1 MSGSLLSIGQSG
13 LAAAN
18 LALATTSHN
27 IANVNTPGYS
37 RQEVVQ
43 RAAMAGFSGAGFT
56 GKGVE
61 VVNIQRVASAFL
73 TQQAHIATANASAS
87 NTALEYLNRIAD
99 NLTSDETSLSSSVD
113 GFFSSL
119 QDLSATPSGSTERQS
134 VISAAQ
140 SLVNRFNS
148 LDESL
153 TSMSSEI
160 GQRLQTAASQINT
173 YAGQIAKLNDQIA
186 LQMGSGLTPNDLLD
200 QRDQLIRSVS
210 DLTSVSLVDQG
221 DGRVNVFLPSGDA
234 LVLGSQSTQL
244 VVQRD
249 ESDPAQFRLAAQ
261 GAATGGV
268 ARTIQGSIDLGGTV
282 GGLMSVQSN
291 IADSR
296 NELGRIAI
304 AFGDAINKQQALGQD
319 IKGVQGTNLFDI
331 GSPSAFPISTATG
344 SLNVSFADTT
354 ALQSSDYQL
363 DYDGTQYTVTRK
375 SDGVKTAFTSLPQT
389 IDGMSIAAGTALA
402 AGDSFIIQPTRGGA
416 GNLKLAFTNPDKIAA
431 ASLSA
436 ATTATGDNTN
446 VRAMAALAT
455 KALVDGK
462 TIADANAQLM
472 GKIGNAASAKGIEAT
487 ANQRLLDQVTTQEQ
501 SVSGV
506 NLDEEAANLLRYQ
519 QAYQASAKAIAI
531 AGEVFKTILDIMG

>member
-43 RAAMAGFSGAGFT
+43 RAALAGFSGAGFS

-73 TQQAHIATANASAS
+73 TQQAHIATANASSS

-113 GFFSSL
+113 NFFSSL

-140 SLVNRFNS
+140 ALVNRFNS

-234 LVLGSQSTQL
+234 LVLGSQATQL

-319 IKGVQGTNLFDI
+319 LKGVQGTNLFDI

-354 ALQSSDYQL
+354 ALQASDYQL

-375 SDGVKTAFTSLPQT
+375 SDGVKTAFASLPQT

-416 GNLKLAFTNPDKIAA
+416 GNLKLTSTNPDKIAA
-431 ASLSA
+431 AALSA

-446 VRAMAALAT
+446 VRAMAALAS

-487 ANQRLLDQVTTQEQ
+487 ANERLLDQVTTQEQ
-501 SVSGV
+501 SVAGV

>member
-43 RAAMAGFSGAGFT
+43 RAAMAGFSGAGFS

-73 TQQAHIATANASAS
+73 TQQAHVATANASAS

-501 SVSGV
+501 SVAGV

>member
-43 RAAMAGFSGAGFT
+43 RAALAGFSGAGFS

-73 TQQAHIATANASAS
+73 TQQAHIATANASSS

-113 GFFSSL
+113 NFFSSL

-140 SLVNRFNS
+140 ALVNRFNS

-234 LVLGSQSTQL
+234 LVLGSQATQL

-319 IKGVQGTNLFDI
+319 LKGVQGTNLFDI

-354 ALQSSDYQL
+354 ALQASDYQL

-375 SDGVKTAFTSLPQT
+375 SDGVKTAFASLPQT

-416 GNLKLAFTNPDKIAA
+416 GNLKLASTNPDKIAA
-431 ASLSA
+431 AALSA

-446 VRAMAALAT
+446 VRAMAALAS

-487 ANQRLLDQVTTQEQ
+487 ANERLLDQVTTQEQ
-501 SVSGV
+501 SVAGV

>member
-43 RAAMAGFSGAGFT
+43 RAAMAGFSGAGFS

-186 LQMGSGLTPNDLLD
+186 LQMGSCLTPNDLLD

-354 ALQSSDYQL
+354 ALQASDYQL

>member
-43 RAAMAGFSGAGFT
+43 RAAMAGFSGAGFS

-462 TIADANAQLM
+462 TIANANAQLM

>member
-43 RAAMAGFSGAGFT
+43 RAAMAGFSGAGFS

-402 AGDSFIIQPTRGGA
+402 AGYSFIIQPTRGGA

-462 TIADANAQLM
+462 TIANANAQLM

>member
-43 RAAMAGFSGAGFT
+43 RAAMAGFSGAGFS